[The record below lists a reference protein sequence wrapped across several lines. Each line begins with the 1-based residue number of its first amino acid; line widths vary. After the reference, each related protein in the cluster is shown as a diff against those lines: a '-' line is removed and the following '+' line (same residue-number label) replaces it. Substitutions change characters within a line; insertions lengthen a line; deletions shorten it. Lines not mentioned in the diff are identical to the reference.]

1 MAVAFTKNFKK
12 YNLKII
18 EDAAQGHGSEIL
30 SKAGCLGDAAGF
42 SFYPTKNP
50 GCLGDGGAVTT
61 NDKELANTIK
71 ALRNYGSHQKYKNSY
86 KGLNID

>member
-1 MAVAFTKNFKK
+1 MQPKVMDQRFLGLKLVA
-12 YNLKII
+12 LVMR
-18 EDAAQGHGSEIL
+18 QVL
-30 SKAGCLGDAAGF
+30 L
-42 SFYPTKNP
+42 YPTKNL

-86 KGLNID
+86 KGVKQQIR